1 MGGEGSVRGAGRK
14 ETVAEL
20 KAMVGTLRQEMKVME
35 DTVTKYKS
43 VADEVHGL
51 RADIKALETKMER
64 KVNLCG
70 MSVSGV
76 GLGAGS
82 GSLHRLR
89 FGGDA

>member
-1 MGGEGSVRGAGRK
+1 MGGAGRK

-64 KVNLCG
+64 KVNLKCRCRIRSRVWLPASHAFWG
-70 MSVSGV
+70 M
-76 GLGAGS
+76 
-82 GSLHRLR
+82 HDMRKR
-89 FGGDA
+89 

>member
-1 MGGEGSVRGAGRK
+1 MRGAGRK

-35 DTVTKYKS
+35 DTVTKYKT

-64 KVNLCG
+64 KVTWNFDVG
-70 MSVSGV
+70 SGS
-76 GLGAGS
+76 GS
-82 GSLHRLR
+82 GSLHHRMP
-89 FGGDA
+89 FWNA